1 MAEQEMTMDRQ
12 EIKAIILKELP
23 RIVQTD
29 EEVRRFIVDLGRRH
43 FMDRDQTESRFDQMM
58 AKLTRMQE
66 ESTRKWEKNDRR
78 WEQQQRESE
87 ERWERLQRESERK
100 WEENQDVHKALIQE
114 IRDLGAHFDRKF
126 DSTIGALGARWGTN
140 SEASFRNALKG
151 ILEEH
156 FDVEVISVNEFDDK
170 GEVFGRPDQ
179 VELDIIIRNG
189 ELIICELKSS
199 ISQSQMHIF
208 ARKAEFYEKKHGRK
222 ASRWIVISPMVDPK
236 AKTSAESLGITVY
249 THAEAV
255 EDL

>member
-43 FMDRDQTESRFDQMM
+43 FMDRDQGESRFDQMM
-58 AKLTRMQE
+58 GELVLMRE
-66 ESTRKWEKNDRR
+66 ESEKR
-78 WEQQQRESE
+78 WKEGQAENRELIRDLKE
-87 ERWERLQRESERK
+87 FKLNSERRK
-100 WEENQDVHKALIQE
+100 EEHQDVHKALIQE

-126 DSTIGALGARWGTN
+126 NSTMGAIGTRWGLH

-156 FDVEVISVNEFDDK
+156 FNVEVISVNEFDDK

-179 VELDIIIRNG
+179 IELDIIIRNG

-199 ISQSQMHIF
+199 ISRSQMHTF
-208 ARKAEFYEKKHGRK
+208 ANKAHFYEKKHGKK
-222 ASRWIVISPMVDPK
+222 ASGWIVISPMVDPR
-236 AKTSAESLGITVY
+236 AKPVAEKLGITVY
-249 THAEAV
+249 THADDV
-255 EDL
+255 ENL